1 MTDALIQ
8 PDRDTA
14 LKKPRVN
21 STLVQILLGILILA
35 AIAALLVP
43 PIPQD
48 PGYHDFA
55 DQRKI
60 LAVPNFWNVIT
71 NLPFFVA
78 GIFGLML
85 SIIGTTKGGLAELRI
100 AYFMFFFGTALVA
113 LGSGYY
119 HLDPTNESLFWDRL
133 PMTIV
138 FMAFFSIIIGEN
150 LSVVLGTR
158 LLWPLIVIGLVSVIY
173 WDHTETLGRGDLR
186 PYALVQFLPVLLIP
200 LILVSCKPA
209 FRNNWHIWAILVT
222 YLIAKIAEM
231 LDNQIYQL
239 LDELSGH
246 SIKHLVGSAV
256 SVFLI
261 VALLRREPVSRENG
275 D

>member
-1 MTDALIQ
+1 LQ
-8 PDRDTA
+8 
-14 LKKPRVN
+14 KPLLN
-21 STLVQILLGILILA
+21 NTLVLILPGVLILA
-35 AIAALLVP
+35 AIGALLVP

-55 DQRKI
+55 DQRQI
-60 LAVPNFWNVIT
+60 LGVPNFWNVVT

-78 GIFGLML
+78 GLFGLML
-85 SIIGTTKGGLAELRI
+85 LKIGTPKGGLAELRI
-100 AYFMFFFGTALVA
+100 AYFMFFSGTMLVA

-119 HLDPTNESLFWDRL
+119 HLNPTNESLFWDRL

-138 FMAFFSIIIGEN
+138 FMAFFSIIISEN
-150 LSVVLGTR
+150 LSVTLGTR
-158 LLWPLIVIGLVSVIY
+158 LLWPLIIVGLASVIY
-173 WDHTETLGRGDLR
+173 WGHTETLGRGDLR

-200 LILVSCKPA
+200 LILISSKPA
-209 FRNNWHIWAILVT
+209 FLNNWYIWAILVT

-231 LDNQIYQL
+231 LDGQIYQL
-239 LDELSGH
+239 LVEISGH
-246 SIKHLVGSAV
+246 SIKHLIGSAG

-261 VALLRREPVSRENG
+261 VALLRREPVSGENR